1 MADEQLYGHD
11 GRGHYLGVSLVEVPQ
26 NKTLEFTDL
35 LTTESTLNPGK
46 LEASQVYGLEFIKQA
61 TRAGALAHLGITDD
75 MLTPGSV
82 GPTGPQGDTGP
93 QGPQG
98 IQGNKGERGDIGPTG
113 PQGPIGLTGPEGP
126 QGIQGLQGPSGKN
139 GIDGIGLEGPKGDPG
154 SPGPEGAQGIQG
166 VQGEQGIQGPVGP
179 IGPAGL
185 TWKGQWNSATAYSS
199 DDAVGYQGASYF
211 ALKASTNAIPSTA
224 TDDWALLASMGAT
237 GPQGPIGLTGP
248 QGDAGNP
255 GRDGADGAGF
265 KWAGNWDPGQPYL
278 VNDLVQCEGSS
289 WICIQ
294 NNIANNDSYPGRGDF
309 WVDYWNL
316 FVQDGRPGFPG
327 EDGAPGAQG
336 PQGPKGDTGP
346 QGPQGIQG
354 IPGSQGPAGQ
364 DGAQGPQGIQGT
376 TGPQGPKGDPGTPG
390 QQGPQGPTGLP
401 GKDGL
406 IDVDAL
412 TQTQLKALYDKLFP
426 FYPQKYWKGSLK
438 FEKPL
443 STSTWQEIQLWNL
456 NMVLHVRMYSA
467 EGIHIEA
474 TNAGG
479 TNRLDIKRFTNYEN
493 GLECANWTNK
503 LWPSA
508 PELFD
513 DLAYT
518 SSRQFNRYEIFDRTT
533 RKYYTLSMFI
543 VGGPLN
549 STSELPVEIL
559 IDIEDHTNLGSF

>member
-1 MADEQLYGHD
+1 MPDEQLYGHD
-11 GRGHYLGVSLVEVPQ
+11 GRGNFKGVSLYEVPQ
-26 NKTLEFTDL
+26 DVTLKFTDL
-35 LTTESTLNPGK
+35 LTTDSPLNPSK
-46 LEASQVYGLEFIKQA
+46 LDTSQEYGLGFIKQA
-61 TRAGALAHLGITDD
+61 TRAGALAHLGITDE
-75 MLTPGSV
+75 MLTPGS
-82 GPTGPQGDTGP
+82 

-98 IQGNKGERGDIGPTG
+98 LQGDPGPAG
-113 PQGPIGLTGPEGP
+113 A
-126 QGIQGLQGPSGKN
+126 QGIQGPKGEKGDTGLQGLQGLTGATGAQGPKGDPGAQGPRGPA
-139 GIDGIGLEGPKGDPG
+139 GIDGIGIEGPKGDPG
-154 SPGPEGAQGIQG
+154 SPGPTGEQGIQG
-166 VQGEQGIQGPVGP
+166 VQGEQGIQGPAGP

-185 TWKGQWNSATAYSS
+185 TWKGQWSSATTYAP

-327 EDGAPGAQG
+327 EDGAPGPIG
-336 PQGPKGDTGP
+336 PQGPKGDTGA
-346 QGPQGIQG
+346 QGPQGVQG
-354 IPGSQGPAGQ
+354 LKGDTGPAGA
-364 DGAQGPQGIQGT
+364 DGAQGPQGIQGVA
-376 TGPQGPKGDPGTPG
+376 GVQGPKGDTGSPG

-443 STSTWQEIQLWNL
+443 NTSLWQEIRLWNL
-456 NMVLHVRMYSA
+456 NMVLHIRMYASD
-467 EGIHIEA
+467 GIHIEA
-474 TNAGG
+474 TNAGL

-493 GLECANWTNK
+493 GLECANWSNK
-503 LWPSA
+503 LWSSS

-513 DLAYT
+513 DLAYNA
-518 SSRQFNRYEIFDRTT
+518 SRQFNRYEIFDRTT

-549 STSELPVEIL
+549 SSSDLPVEVL
-559 IDIEDHTNLGSF
+559 IDIEDHTNLGTF